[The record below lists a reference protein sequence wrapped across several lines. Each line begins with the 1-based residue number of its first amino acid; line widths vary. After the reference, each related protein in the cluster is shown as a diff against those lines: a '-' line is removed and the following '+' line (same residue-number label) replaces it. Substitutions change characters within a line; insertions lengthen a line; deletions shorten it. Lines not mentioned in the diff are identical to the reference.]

1 MYSNSYRKGILVSI
15 HDIVLVVVIVVVSNF
30 YLSPLTSIF
39 FLYIPHIHPYIN
51 IINICM
57 AYTHIYISLINEFK
71 FLAYFRRKGKQGRE
85 RRREGKKKR
94 EYNTLFIHV
103 FLR

>member
-1 MYSNSYRKGILVSI
+1 
-15 HDIVLVVVIVVVSNF
+15 
-30 YLSPLTSIF
+30 
-39 FLYIPHIHPYIN
+39 
-51 IINICM
+51 M

-103 FLR
+103 YIYDLQW